1 MYVFWMVLVGLLVG
15 LGAGL
20 LLHTRGYATTITL
33 GIVGSCAAA
42 VLGRSLGWIQG
53 PTGAEG
59 IVLSV
64 CGAVLVLVVYGIVA
78 RRLAGGQGNRVLPAG
93 PQVIGRD
100 RLFATCSAPRGDRP
114 NPPRT

>member
-1 MYVFWMVLVGLLVG
+1 MYVFWMVMVGLFVG

-20 LLHTRGYATTITL
+20 LLHARSYAITVTL

-42 VLGRSLGWIQG
+42 LLGRSLGWIQG
-53 PTGAEG
+53 LTGGG
-59 IVLSV
+59 IVFSV
-64 CGAVLVLVVYGIVA
+64 CGAVLALVVYGIVA
-78 RRLAGGQGNRVLPAG
+78 RRLAGGQSNRVLPAG

-100 RLFATCSAPRGDRP
+100 RLFATCAAPRGDRP